1 MTELA
6 RPVQYTHTQR
16 GRAAVVPLQDLPLV
30 VGMSYLTAI
39 FVLFLTW
46 PIDWPIFGDLSWAR
60 LIAYVSL
67 CYAAIASACVM
78 GRSGSAAN
86 VPLQP
91 FRSTRLVVVGG
102 AIAAVVLLFPTSVI
116 YTGRWPWQ
124 ILEALRDQ
132 GDAYRSL
139 YDQLLATDG
148 QRGPIALARA
158 LAAPLTF
165 AIIPLGMLNW
175 GRLDWFARGCV
186 AVAASCSITLSI
198 LRGTDREFADLFI
211 VVGSTLFV
219 LMGRQSQ
226 VGGRVLALIKR
237 YWLPAVLLALFVWV
251 AIGLFTDRKTS
262 RLGGYE
268 NRVVVCANSS
278 RICADIDAP
287 LIAWMPTE
295 QRFATSLFVLSSA
308 SGFYGLSLGMEQDFQ
323 PSWGFGHS
331 PAAMAVADLVA
342 GKDSVRP
349 KTYTFRNTFQGWSD
363 ENYWSTLILWLAND
377 VGFVGA
383 VFVLALIGFV
393 WGRAWRDATRRKSDP
408 AAVMFCLVMIM
419 IAYLPANNQVFAL
432 YEGYTVFAVWLI
444 IWLRQ
449 PALRLSKHLR
459 A

>member
-1 MTELA
+1 MPDLV
-6 RPVQYTHTQR
+6 RPVPKMRTQR
-16 GRAAVVPLQDLPLV
+16 GRVAAVPFQNLPLI
-30 VGMSYLTAI
+30 VGMSYLVAI
-39 FVLFLTW
+39 FFLFLTW
-46 PIDWPIFGDLSWAR
+46 PIDWPIFGDLSWIR
-60 LIAYVSL
+60 LISYVSL
-67 CYAAIASACVM
+67 CYVAIAVAFIF

-86 VPLQP
+86 HPLAP
-91 FRSTRLVVVGG
+91 FGGTKFVVVGG
-102 AIAAVVLLFPTSVI
+102 AIAAVVLLFPTSII

-124 ILEALRDQ
+124 ILEALQDQ

-158 LAAPLTF
+158 VAAPLTF
-165 AIIPLGMLNW
+165 AVIPLGMLNW
-175 GRLDWFARGCV
+175 GKLNWFARGCV
-186 AVAASCSITLSI
+186 AVTAACTIILSI

-211 VVGSTLFV
+211 VVGSTMFV
-219 LMGRQSQ
+219 LIGRQSQ
-226 VGGRVLALIKR
+226 VGGRMAALIKR
-237 YWLPAVLLALFVWV
+237 YWFPAVLLALFVWV

-268 NRVVVCANSS
+268 NRVVVCANVS
-278 RICADIDAP
+278 RVCADMEAP
-287 LIAWMPTE
+287 LISWMPTE

-323 PSWGFGHS
+323 PTWGFGHS
-331 PAAMAVADLVA
+331 PAAMAVADLIVGRDA
-342 GKDSVRP
+342 VRP

-363 ENYWSTLILWLAND
+363 DNYWSTLILWLAND

-383 VFVLALIGFV
+383 VFVLALIGFL
-393 WGRAWRDATRRKSDP
+393 WGRTWRDATRRKSDP

-449 PALRLSKHLR
+449 SALRLSKHLR